1 MLINHTW
8 KLVELP
14 EGKQAVGL
22 KWIFKSKYDAD
33 GVLLKRKARLVAK
46 GYSQREGV
54 DFDEVFAPVARME
67 TIRILLALGAHKGWP
82 IYQLDVKSAFLNGD
96 LQEEVYVS
104 QPQGFVVQG
113 EEMKVYKLSKALYGL
128 RQAPRAWYSKVH
140 KCFIDLGFERS
151 SNEPTLYTKHQGH
164 AHILLLCIYVDDIVY
179 MGSSQEMLLDF
190 KGTMMKVFEMS
201 DLGLLRYFLGLEVKQ
216 GKDSV
221 FVSQKK
227 YAENFLCKYNM
238 LACKSVPSPMNPNE
252 KLSLGDG
259 SGDAD
264 AKIYR
269 KMVGSLLYLTHTR
282 PDLMYSVSVVSRYMH
297 HPSMHH
303 LGAVKRIMHH
313 IANTIDFGLLYE
325 RIDHL
330 KLNGYT
336 DSDWGGGDRLTIGK
350 ALPAGCS
357 TLVQPLLHG
366 VRRSR
371 ISLRYQAPKQSIFPR
386 LQLLVRQCG

>member
-1 MLINHTW
+1 MIITLTVLINHTW

-128 RQAPRAWYSKVH
+128 RQAPRAWYNKVH

-264 AKIYR
+264 AKKYR

-336 DSDWGGGDRLTIGK
+336 DSDWGGID
-350 ALPAGCS
+350 
-357 TLVQPLLHG
+357 
-366 VRRSR
+366 
-371 ISLRYQAPKQSIFPR
+371 
-386 LQLLVRQCG
+386 